1 MGRSGHFS
9 PSGFADVEE
18 PKEEGEI
25 RRPLEIRGTAAVSEG
40 LPSRRPPFGLSFH
53 SALAAWAR
61 IKDGNGSA
69 LFEEGGECGSS
80 GKAHGPG
87 NHSDLTSKFCSLLD

>member
-1 MGRSGHFS
+1 M
-9 PSGFADVEE
+9 EE

-25 RRPLEIRGTAAVSEG
+25 RRPLETRGTAAVSEG
-40 LPSRRPPFGLSFH
+40 LLSRRPPFGLSFH

-69 LFEEGGECGSS
+69 PFEEGGECGSS
-80 GKAHGPG
+80 GKGTVLG
-87 NHSDLTSKFCSLLD
+87 IILTLTSKFCSLL

>member
-1 MGRSGHFS
+1 MGRSGYFS

-25 RRPLEIRGTAAVSEG
+25 LQPLEFRGTAAVFEA
-40 LPSRRPPFGLSFH
+40 LPSHRPPFGLSFH

-69 LFEEGGECGSS
+69 LFPRGRRVWFEWESARSWES
-80 GKAHGPG
+80 
-87 NHSDLTSKFCSLLD
+87 F